1 MCHKSNAKTRKTTH
15 KICVTSK
22 VHLERNEI
30 YKNPKNI
37 ITEKDNFRITL
48 QHGSGFPGGSGGKE
62 SAHSVGDPGSVPE
75 LGRSPGEENSCLF
88 QCSCLE
94 NSMDKGTWQATVHRF
109 PESQTQ
115 PSV

>member
-48 QHGSGFPGGSGGKE
+48 QHGSGFPGSSGGKE

-94 NSMDKGTWQATVHRF
+94 NSMDKGAWQATVHRF